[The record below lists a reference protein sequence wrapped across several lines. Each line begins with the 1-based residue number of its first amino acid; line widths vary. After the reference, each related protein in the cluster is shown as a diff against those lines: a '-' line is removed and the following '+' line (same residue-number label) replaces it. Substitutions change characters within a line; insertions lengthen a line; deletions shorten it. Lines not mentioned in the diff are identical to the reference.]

1 MTVNNPGKIFEA
13 QFKKCAPEYCL
24 VYRIPDPPQA
34 FLDGLRF
41 SIKNPFDYILWDSK
55 KKHLFALEL
64 KSVQDSYITFERYE
78 DAKGTIHWHQI
89 EGLTKWGS
97 YDGIIA
103 GLVIEFRKI
112 ETTIF
117 LPIDEFN
124 RMVSLVEKRSFNFSD
139 LSKYNVKYKVIPQ
152 ELMRTKYKYDIENFL
167 NSFKE
172 NK

>member
-1 MTVNNPGKIFEA
+1 MAANPGKNFEA
-13 QFKKCAPEYCL
+13 QFKKYTPDYCL
-24 VYRIPDPPQA
+24 IYRIPDPPQA
-34 FLDGLRF
+34 FLEGLRF

-55 KKHLFALEL
+55 RKHLFALEL

-78 DAKGTIHWHQI
+78 NAKGTIHWHQI

-103 GLVIEFRKI
+103 GFVIEFRKI

-124 RMVSLVEKRSFNFSD
+124 RLITFVDKRSFNYSD
-139 LSKYNVKYKVIPQ
+139 LEKYNVHYKVISQ
-152 ELMRTKYKYDIENFL
+152 NLIRSNYKYGIDEFL
-167 NSFKE
+167 NSF
-172 NK
+172 